1 MFVTLLKWEA
11 GRSLNAMRRRRL
23 GRRDRSGAEPPARWA
38 APPHMPAGG
47 AHQLRSRR
55 CAIPPGV
62 DTHGWVLVGGSGRRH
77 SQVAV
82 LVGGSGGA
90 LHVTFC
96 PGQGGRIRA
105 ATPCA
110 SAQLQHLATQ
120 DRRRVVLFGLND
132 PHFPLFALKREA

>member
-1 MFVTLLKWEA
+1 MGGPA
-11 GRSLNAMRRRRL
+11 AYASRRRAPASPC
-23 GRRDRSGAEPPARWA
+23 RDCSAD
-38 APPHMPAGG
+38 AP
-47 AHQLRSRR
+47 SRR
-55 CAIPPGV
+55 ESTLTGGSWWGAPAV
-62 DTHGWVLVGGSGRRH
+62 DTHKWRCWW
-77 SQVAV
+77 
-82 LVGGSGGA
+82 GGSGGA